1 MPKSKLSKKN
11 SLYWGVV
18 LERLY
23 AFGATPFF
31 VQMDIAQEAKVDFL
45 FAIDDFF
52 GVEFVGEGK

>member
-1 MPKSKLSKKN
+1 M
-11 SLYWGVV
+11 